1 VGRLIL
7 PDTSAW
13 IELRRATEGP
23 LDVTLTWLLD
33 DGADIAVT
41 EPVVMEL
48 LSGARS
54 RRDLVETRELL
65 LNLPMLRVGGL
76 DTYERAADIARI
88 CRLHGETIRRGL
100 DCLVAAVAIRE
111 DVSVLHADRDFDAI
125 ARHTELRVE
134 PVRRPGR
141 GRRSM

>member
-1 VGRLIL
+1 MIL

-13 IELRRATEGP
+13 VEVRRATEGP
-23 LDVTLTWLLD
+23 LDVTLTGLLE
-33 DGADIAVT
+33 DGADVAVT

-48 LSGARS
+48 LAGARS

-88 CRLHGETIRRGL
+88 CRLHGETIRRGF

-111 DVSVLHADRDFDAI
+111 GVSVLHADRDFDAI

-134 PVRRPGR
+134 PVRRS
-141 GRRSM
+141 RRRRREEP

>member
-1 VGRLIL
+1 MIL

-13 IELRRATEGP
+13 VELRRATESP
-23 LDVTLTWLLD
+23 LDLVLTRLLD
-33 DGADIAVT
+33 GGADVAVS

-48 LSGARS
+48 LAGART
-54 RRDLVETRELL
+54 RRDLIETRELL

-88 CRLHGETIRRGL
+88 CRLRGETIRRGL

-111 DVSVLHADRDFDAI
+111 DASVLHADRDFDVI
-125 ARHTELRVE
+125 ARHTALKVV
-134 PVRRPGR
+134 PVG
-141 GRRSM
+141 